1 MPRSFLAPWFALV
14 LATPLVAHA
23 DPKAEAQAHLAKAME
38 AHGQNNFEVAVEE
51 LKAAYLLDPN
61 PDLLYAIGQVYA
73 KMERCPDAIEYYQ
86 SYLGTNP
93 PPQAMVD
100 TKTAIKSCENQPPPP
115 PPPPPEEKPLPP
127 LVVVAPAAQ
136 RPWSKD
142 PVGGV
147 LVGAGVVSAVVGVVL
162 YTGARSDLDA
172 AEGAPS
178 LAEYDDLVD
187 SARSKRT
194 FSVLLV
200 GGGAVLIGAGV
211 ARYVLRNRDARE
223 TQRVGLV
230 PVDRGGLVTFGGS
243 F

>member
-1 MPRSFLAPWFALV
+1 MPRSALAPLFALV

-38 AHGQNNFEVAVEE
+38 AHGQDNFEVAAEE

-73 KMERCPDAIEYYQ
+73 KMGRCPDAIEYYQ
-86 SYLGTNP
+86 SYLETKP

-100 TKTAIKSCENQPPPP
+100 TKTAIKSCEKQPPPP
-115 PPPPPEEKPLPP
+115 PPPENKPLPP
-127 LVVVAPAAQ
+127 PVVVAPLAPSA
-136 RPWSKD
+136 WYTD

-147 LVGAGVVSAVVGVVL
+147 LVGAGVVSMVVGVVL

-172 AEGAPS
+172 AEEAPS

-187 SARSKRT
+187 GARTKRT
-194 FSVLLV
+194 YSVLLI

-211 ARYVLRNRDARE
+211 ARYVMRNRDAHE

>member
-1 MPRSFLAPWFALV
+1 MPRSALAPLLALA
-14 LATPLVAHA
+14 LATPVLAHA
-23 DPKAEAQAHLAKAME
+23 DPKADAEAHLAKAME
-38 AHGQNNFEVAVEE
+38 AHGQNNFEVAAEE

-61 PDLLYAIGQVYA
+61 PDLLYAIGQVYS
-73 KMERCPDAIEYYQ
+73 KMGRCPDAIEYYQ
-86 SYLGTNP
+86 SYLETKP

-100 TKTAIKSCENQPPPP
+100 TKAAIKGCEEQPAPPPP
-115 PPPPPEEKPLPP
+115 VEKPPPP
-127 LVVVAPAAQ
+127 VVVTPGTSPS
-136 RPWSKD
+136 PWYKD

-147 LVGAGVVSAVVGVVL
+147 LVGAGVVSAVVGIVL

-172 AEGAPS
+172 AEDAPS

-194 FSVLLV
+194 YSVLLL

-211 ARYVLRNRDARE
+211 ARYVMRNRDARE